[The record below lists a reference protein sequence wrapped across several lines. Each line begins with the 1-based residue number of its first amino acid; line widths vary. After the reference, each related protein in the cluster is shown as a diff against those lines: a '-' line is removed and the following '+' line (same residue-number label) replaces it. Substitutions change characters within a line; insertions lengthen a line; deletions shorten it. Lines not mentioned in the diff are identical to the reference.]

1 MLREFLFPS
10 KVYWEERTKTYGRF
24 VMEPL
29 EKGFGITVGNS
40 LRRTLLSSIQ
50 GVALTA
56 VKIYGVYHEFS
67 SIEGVQE
74 DTLEIIAN
82 LKKVRFKLKNSDVEV
97 LYLKKKGE
105 GIVYAKDI
113 SLPPSVEVVN
123 PDQKILTITS
133 PNKEINIE
141 LRIEKGFGY
150 VPTEE
155 MEVLGE
161 VGWIL
166 VDADFSP
173 VRQVAFRVE
182 KTRVEKRS
190 DYDRLILELYTDG
203 TKTPDEVIKEA
214 VGLIVKNFMPLENIS
229 FEVPVIEEPV
239 GVVEEFVE
247 KLSLPIEELDV
258 SQRALNSIKRMGIS
272 TIGDLVKLTEEDLKG
287 TKNVGRK
294 AINEIK
300 DALKQMGL
308 HLGMDIESRR

>member
-1 MLREFLFPS
+1 LI
-10 KVYWEERTKTYGRF
+10 V
-24 VMEPL
+24 EPL
-29 EKGFGITVGNS
+29 ERGFGITIGNS
-40 LRRTLLSSIQ
+40 LRRTLLSSIE
-50 GVALTA
+50 GTAITA

-82 LKKVRFKLKNSDVEV
+82 LKKVRFKLHNADVEI

-105 GIVYAKDI
+105 GVVYAKDL
-113 SLPPSVEVVN
+113 SLPPNVEIIN
-123 PDQKILTITS
+123 PDQKILTITD
-133 PNKEINIE
+133 PEKEINMEI
-141 LRIEKGFGY
+141 RIERGFGY

-190 DYDRLILELYTDG
+190 DYDRLIMEIYTDG

-214 VGLIVKNFMPLENIS
+214 VQLIVKNFSALENIS
-229 FEVPVIEEPV
+229 YEVPVIEEPV
-239 GVVEEFVE
+239 AVVDEFIE

-258 SQRALNSIKRMGIS
+258 SQRALNSIKRMGIT
-272 TIGDLVKLTEEDLKG
+272 TIGDLVRLTEEDLKS

-300 DALKQMGL
+300 EALKQMGL
-308 HLGMDIESRR
+308 YLGMDIESRR

>member
-24 VMEPL
+24 VVEPL
-29 EKGFGITVGNS
+29 ERGFGITVGNS

-67 SIEGVQE
+67 SIEGIQE

-82 LKKVRFKLKNSDVEV
+82 LKKLRFKLHNSDVEV

-105 GIVYAKDI
+105 GMVYARDI
-113 SLPPSVEVVN
+113 SLPPSVEIVN

-133 PNKEINIE
+133 PDKEINIE
-141 LRIEKGFGY
+141 LRIERGFGY

-182 KTRVEKRS
+182 KTRVEQRS
-190 DYDRLILELYTDG
+190 DYDRLIMEVYTDG

-214 VGLIVKNFMPLENIS
+214 VGLIVKNFTLLENIS
-229 FEVPVIEEPV
+229 FEVPIIEEPIS
-239 GVVEEFVE
+239 VVEEFVE

-272 TIGDLVKLTEEDLKG
+272 TIGDLVRLTEEDLKG

-300 DALKQMGL
+300 EALKQMGL

>member
-1 MLREFLFPS
+1 MLREFIFPS
-10 KVYWEERTKTYGRF
+10 KVYWEERTKTYGRL
-24 VMEPL
+24 VVEPL
-29 EKGFGITVGNS
+29 ERGFGITIGNS
-40 LRRTLLSSIQ
+40 LRRTLLSSIE
-50 GVALTA
+50 GTAITA

-82 LKKVRFKLKNSDVEV
+82 LKKVRFKLHNSDVEII
-97 LYLKKKGE
+97 YLKKKGE
-105 GIVYAKDI
+105 GVVYAKDL
-113 SLPPSVEVVN
+113 SLPPNVEITN
-123 PDQKILTITS
+123 PDQKILTITD
-133 PNKEINIE
+133 PEKEINMEI
-141 LRIEKGFGY
+141 RIERGFGY

-190 DYDRLILELYTDG
+190 DYDRLIMEIYTDG

-214 VGLIVKNFMPLENIS
+214 VQLIVKNFSALENIS
-229 FEVPVIEEPV
+229 YEVPVIEEPV
-239 GVVEEFVE
+239 AVVDEFIE

-258 SQRALNSIKRMGIS
+258 SQRALNSIKRMGIT
-272 TIGDLVKLTEEDLKG
+272 TIGDLVRLTEEDLKS

-300 DALKQMGL
+300 EALKQMGL
-308 HLGMDIESRR
+308 YLGMDIESRR

>member
-1 MLREFLFPS
+1 MLREFIFPS
-10 KVYWEERTKTYGRF
+10 KVYWEERTKTYGRL
-24 VMEPL
+24 VVEPF
-29 EKGFGITVGNS
+29 ERGFGITIGNS
-40 LRRTLLSSIQ
+40 LRRTLLSSIE
-50 GVALTA
+50 GTAITA

-74 DTLEIIAN
+74 DTIEIIAN
-82 LKKVRFKLKNSDVEV
+82 LKKVRFKLHNSDVEI

-105 GIVYAKDI
+105 GVVYAKDL
-113 SLPPSVEVVN
+113 SLPPNVEVIN
-123 PDQKILTITS
+123 ADQKILTITD
-133 PNKEINIE
+133 PEKEINMEI
-141 LRIEKGFGY
+141 RIERGFGY

-190 DYDRLILELYTDG
+190 DYDKLIMEVYTDG
-203 TKTPDEVIKEA
+203 TKTPEEVVKEA
-214 VGLIVKNFMPLENIS
+214 VQLIVKNFSALENIS
-229 FEVPVIEEPV
+229 YETPVIEEPV
-239 GVVEEFVE
+239 VVVDELME

-258 SQRALNSIKRMGIS
+258 SQRALNSIKRMGIT
-272 TIGDLVKLTEEDLKG
+272 TIGGLVRLTEEDLKS

-300 DALKQMGL
+300 EALKQMGL
-308 HLGMDIESRR
+308 YLGMDIESRR

>member
-10 KVYWEERTKTYGRF
+10 KVYWEERTKNYGRF
-24 VMEPL
+24 VVEPL
-29 EKGFGITVGNS
+29 ERGFGITVGNS

-50 GVALTA
+50 GTALTA
-56 VKIYGVYHEFS
+56 LKIYGVYHEFS

-82 LKKVRFKLKNSDVEV
+82 LKKVRFKLTDSDVEI

-105 GIVYAKDI
+105 GVVYAKDI
-113 SLPPSVEVVN
+113 SLPPNVEIIN
-123 PDQKILTITS
+123 PDQKILTITDPS
-133 PNKEINIE
+133 KEVNMEI
-141 LRIEKGFGY
+141 RIERGFGY
-150 VPTEE
+150 IPTEE

-173 VRQVAFRVE
+173 VRQVAYRVE

-190 DYDRLILELYTDG
+190 DYDRLIMEVYTDG
-203 TKTPDEVIKEA
+203 TKTPEEVIKEA
-214 VGLIVKNFMPLENIS
+214 VQLIVRNFSAIENIS
-229 FEVPVIEEPV
+229 YEVPVVEEPV
-239 GVVEEFVE
+239 GVVDELAE

-258 SQRALNSIKRMGIS
+258 SQRALNSIKRMGIT
-272 TIGDLVKLTEEDLKG
+272 TIGDLIKLTEEDLKG

-300 DALKQMGL
+300 EALRQMGL
-308 HLGMDIESRR
+308 YLGMDIESRR

>member
-10 KVYWEERTKTYGRF
+10 KVYWEERTKNYGRF
-24 VMEPL
+24 VVEPL
-29 EKGFGITVGNS
+29 ERGFGITVGNS

-50 GVALTA
+50 GTALTA
-56 VKIYGVYHEFS
+56 LKIYGVYHEFS

-82 LKKVRFKLKNSDVEV
+82 LKKVRFKLTDSDVEI

-105 GIVYAKDI
+105 GVVYAKDI
-113 SLPPSVEVVN
+113 SLPPNVEIIN
-123 PDQKILTITS
+123 PDQKILTITDPS
-133 PNKEINIE
+133 KEVNMEI
-141 LRIEKGFGY
+141 RIERGFGY
-150 VPTEE
+150 IPTEE

-173 VRQVAFRVE
+173 VRQVAYRVE

-190 DYDRLILELYTDG
+190 DYDRLIMEVYTDG
-203 TKTPDEVIKEA
+203 TKTPEEVIKEA
-214 VGLIVKNFMPLENIS
+214 VQLIVRNFNAIENIS
-229 FEVPVIEEPV
+229 YEVPVVEEPV
-239 GVVEEFVE
+239 GAVDELAE

-258 SQRALNSIKRMGIS
+258 SQRALNSIKRMGIT
-272 TIGDLVKLTEEDLKG
+272 TIGDLIKLTEEDLKG

-300 DALKQMGL
+300 EALRQMGL
-308 HLGMDIESRR
+308 YLGMDIESRR

>member
-1 MLREFLFPS
+1 MLREFIFPS
-10 KVYWEERTKTYGRF
+10 KVYWEERTKTYGRLI
-24 VMEPL
+24 VEPL
-29 EKGFGITVGNS
+29 ERGFGITIGNS
-40 LRRTLLSSIQ
+40 LRRTLLSSIE
-50 GVALTA
+50 GTAITA

-82 LKKVRFKLKNSDVEV
+82 LKKVRFKLHNADVEI
-97 LYLKKKGE
+97 LYLEKKGE
-105 GIVYAKDI
+105 GVVYAKDL
-113 SLPPSVEVVN
+113 SLPPNVEIIN
-123 PDQKILTITS
+123 PDQKILTITD
-133 PNKEINIE
+133 PEKEINMEI
-141 LRIEKGFGY
+141 RIERGFGY

-190 DYDRLILELYTDG
+190 DYDRLIMEIYTDG

-214 VGLIVKNFMPLENIS
+214 VQLIVKNFSALENIS
-229 FEVPVIEEPV
+229 YEVPVIEEPV
-239 GVVEEFVE
+239 AVVDEFIE

-258 SQRALNSIKRMGIS
+258 SQRALNSIKRMGIT
-272 TIGDLVKLTEEDLKG
+272 TIGDLVRLTEEDLKS

-300 DALKQMGL
+300 EALKQMGL
-308 HLGMDIESRR
+308 YLGMDIESRR

>member
-1 MLREFLFPS
+1 MYREFLFPS

-29 EKGFGITVGNS
+29 ERGFGITVGNS

-50 GVALTA
+50 GVAITA

-67 SIEGVQE
+67 SMEGIQE

-82 LKKVRFKLKNSDVEV
+82 LKKVRFKLHNSDVEV

-105 GIVYAKDI
+105 GVVYAKDI

-123 PDQKILTITS
+123 PDQKILTITD
-133 PNKEINIE
+133 PNREINIE
-141 LRIEKGFGY
+141 LRIERGFGY
-150 VPTEE
+150 LPTEE

-190 DYDRLILELYTDG
+190 DYDRLIMEVHTDG
-203 TKTPDEVIKEA
+203 TKTPEEVIKEA
-214 VGLIVKNFMPLENIS
+214 VDLIIKSFTPLENIS

-300 DALKQMGL
+300 EALKQMGL
-308 HLGMDIESRR
+308 HLGMDVESRR

>member
-1 MLREFLFPS
+1 MLREFIFPS
-10 KVYWEERTKTYGRF
+10 KVYWEERTKTYGRLI
-24 VMEPL
+24 VEPL
-29 EKGFGITVGNS
+29 ERGFGITIGNS
-40 LRRTLLSSIQ
+40 LRRTLLSSIE
-50 GVALTA
+50 GTAITA

-82 LKKVRFKLKNSDVEV
+82 LKKVRFKLHNADVEI

-105 GIVYAKDI
+105 GVVYAKDL
-113 SLPPSVEVVN
+113 SLPPNVEIIN
-123 PDQKILTITS
+123 PDQKILTITD
-133 PNKEINIE
+133 PEKEINMEI
-141 LRIEKGFGY
+141 RIERGFGY

-190 DYDRLILELYTDG
+190 DYDRLIMEIYTDG
-203 TKTPDEVIKEA
+203 AKTPDDVIKDA
-214 VGLIVKNFMPLENIS
+214 VQLIVKNFSALENIS
-229 FEVPVIEEPV
+229 YEVPVIEEPV
-239 GVVEEFVE
+239 AVVDEFIE

-258 SQRALNSIKRMGIS
+258 SQRALNSIKRMGIT
-272 TIGDLVKLTEEDLKG
+272 TIGDLVRLTEEDLKS

-300 DALKQMGL
+300 EALKQMGL
-308 HLGMDIESRR
+308 YLGMDIESRR

>member
-10 KVYWEERTKTYGRF
+10 KVYWEEREKTYGRL
-24 VMEPL
+24 VVEPL
-29 EKGFGITVGNS
+29 ERGFGITLGNS
-40 LRRTLLSSIQ
+40 LRRTLLSSIE
-50 GVALTA
+50 GVAITG

-82 LKKVRFKLKNSDVEV
+82 LKKVKFKLNNSDIEL

-105 GIVYAKDI
+105 GAVYAKDI
-113 SLPPSVEVVN
+113 TLPPNVEIVN
-123 PDQKILTITS
+123 PEQKILTITD
-133 PNKEINIE
+133 PNKEVNIE
-141 LRIEKGFGY
+141 IRIERGFGY

-155 MEVLGE
+155 MEVIGE

-173 VRQVAFRVE
+173 VRQVAFKVE

-190 DYDRLILELYTDG
+190 DYDKLIMEIYTDG
-203 TKTPDEVIKEA
+203 TKTPDEVLKEA
-214 VGLIVKNFMPLENIS
+214 IGLIVKNLQALENIS
-229 FEVPVIEEPV
+229 YEVPVAEEKLS
-239 GVVEEFVE
+239 VVDEFVE

-258 SQRALNSIKRMGIS
+258 SQRALNSIKRMGIF
-272 TIGDLVKLTEEDLKG
+272 TIGDLVRLTEEDLKS
-287 TKNVGRK
+287 TKNIGRK

-300 DALKQMGL
+300 EALKQMGL
-308 HLGMDIESRR
+308 YLGMDVESRR

>member
-10 KVYWEERTKTYGRF
+10 KIYWEERTKTYGRF

>member
-1 MLREFLFPS
+1 MLREFIFPS
-10 KVYWEERTKTYGRF
+10 KVYWEERTKTYGRL
-24 VMEPL
+24 VVEPL
-29 EKGFGITVGNS
+29 ERGFGITIGNS
-40 LRRTLLSSIQ
+40 LRRTLLSSIE
-50 GVALTA
+50 GTAITA

-82 LKKVRFKLKNSDVEV
+82 LKKVRFKLHNADVEI

-105 GIVYAKDI
+105 GVVYAKDL
-113 SLPPSVEVVN
+113 SLPPNVEIIN
-123 PDQKILTITS
+123 PDQKILTITD
-133 PNKEINIE
+133 PEKEINMEI
-141 LRIEKGFGY
+141 RIERGFGY

-190 DYDRLILELYTDG
+190 DYDRLIMEIYTDG

-214 VGLIVKNFMPLENIS
+214 VQLIVKNFSALENIS
-229 FEVPVIEEPV
+229 YEVPVIEEPV
-239 GVVEEFVE
+239 AVVDEFIE

-258 SQRALNSIKRMGIS
+258 SQRALNSIKRMGITS
-272 TIGDLVKLTEEDLKG
+272 IGDLVRLTEEDLKS

-300 DALKQMGL
+300 EALKQMGL
-308 HLGMDIESRR
+308 YLGMDIESRR

>member
-24 VMEPL
+24 VVEPL
-29 EKGFGITVGNS
+29 ERGFGITVGNS

-67 SIEGVQE
+67 SIEGIQE

-82 LKKVRFKLKNSDVEV
+82 LKKLRFKLHNSDVEV

-105 GIVYAKDI
+105 GMVYARDI
-113 SLPPSVEVVN
+113 SLPPSVEIVN

-133 PNKEINIE
+133 PDKEINIE
-141 LRIEKGFGY
+141 LRIERGFGY

-190 DYDRLILELYTDG
+190 DYDRLIMEVYTDG

-214 VGLIVKNFMPLENIS
+214 IGLIVKNFTLLENIS
-229 FEVPVIEEPV
+229 FEVPIIEEPIS
-239 GVVEEFVE
+239 VVEEFVE

-272 TIGDLVKLTEEDLKG
+272 TIGDLVRLTEEDLKG

-300 DALKQMGL
+300 EALKQMGL

>member
-1 MLREFLFPS
+1 MYREFLFPS

-29 EKGFGITVGNS
+29 ERGFGITVGNS

-50 GVALTA
+50 GVAITA

-67 SIEGVQE
+67 SMEGIQE

-82 LKKVRFKLKNSDVEV
+82 LKKVRFKLHNSDVEV

-105 GIVYAKDI
+105 GVVYAKDI

-123 PDQKILTITS
+123 PDQKILTITD
-133 PNKEINIE
+133 PNREINIE
-141 LRIEKGFGY
+141 LRIERGFGY
-150 VPTEE
+150 LPTEE

-190 DYDRLILELYTDG
+190 DYDRLIMEVHTDG
-203 TKTPDEVIKEA
+203 TKTPEEVIKEA
-214 VGLIVKNFMPLENIS
+214 VGLIIKNFTPLENIS

-300 DALKQMGL
+300 EALKQMGL
-308 HLGMDIESRR
+308 HLGMDVESRR

>member
-1 MLREFLFPS
+1 MLREFIFPS
-10 KVYWEERTKTYGRF
+10 KVYWEERTRTYGRL
-24 VMEPL
+24 VVEPMER
-29 EKGFGITVGNS
+29 GFGITVGNS
-40 LRRTLLSSIQ
+40 LRRTLLSSIE
-50 GVALTA
+50 GTAITA

-82 LKKVRFKLKNSDVEV
+82 LKKVRFKLHNADVEI

-105 GIVYAKDI
+105 GVVYAKDI
-113 SLPPSVEVVN
+113 SLPPNVEITN
-123 PDQKILTITS
+123 PEQKILTITDPS
-133 PNKEINIE
+133 REINIE
-141 LRIEKGFGY
+141 IRIERGFGY

-190 DYDRLILELYTDG
+190 DYDRLIMEIYTDG

-214 VGLIVKNFMPLENIS
+214 VQLIVKNFNALENIS
-229 FEVPVIEEPV
+229 YEMPVVEEPV
-239 GVVEEFVE
+239 PVVDEFVE

-258 SQRALNSIKRMGIS
+258 SQRALNSIKRMGIT
-272 TIGDLVKLTEEDLKG
+272 TIGDLVRLTEEDLKS

-300 DALKQMGL
+300 EALKQMGL
-308 HLGMDIESRR
+308 YLGMDIESRR

>member
-10 KVYWEERTKTYGRF
+10 KVYWEERTRTYGRF

-29 EKGFGITVGNS
+29 ERGFGITVGNS

-67 SIEGVQE
+67 AVDGVQE

-82 LKKVRFKLKNSDVEV
+82 LKKVRFKLHNSDVEV

-105 GIVYAKDI
+105 GVVYAKDI
-113 SLPPSVEVVN
+113 SVPPSVEVVN
-123 PDQKILTITS
+123 PDQKILTITD

-190 DYDRLILELYTDG
+190 DYDRLIMEVYTDG
-203 TKTPDEVIKEA
+203 TKTPEEVIKEA
-214 VGLIVKNFMPLENIS
+214 VDLIIKNFTPLENIS

-239 GVVEEFVE
+239 SVVEEFVE

-300 DALKQMGL
+300 EALKQMGL
-308 HLGMDIESRR
+308 YLGMDIESRR

>member
-10 KVYWEERTKTYGRF
+10 KVYWEERGKTYGRF
-24 VMEPL
+24 IMEPL
-29 EKGFGITVGNS
+29 ERGFGITVGNS

-50 GVALTA
+50 GTAMTA
-56 VKIYGVYHEFS
+56 VKIYGTYHEFS

-82 LKKVRFKLKNSDVEV
+82 LKKARFKLLGSDVEI

-105 GIVYAKDI
+105 GDVYAKDI
-113 SLPPSVEVVN
+113 SLPPNVELVN
-123 PDQKILTITS
+123 PDQKILTITN

-141 LRIEKGFGY
+141 IRIERGFGY
-150 VPTEE
+150 LPTEE

-173 VRQVAFRVE
+173 VRQAAFKVE

-190 DYDRLILELYTDG
+190 DYDRLIMEIYTDG
-203 TKTPDEVIKEA
+203 TKTPEEVLKEA
-214 VGLIVKNFMPLENIS
+214 VQLIVRNFSALENIS
-229 FEVPVIEEPV
+229 FEAPVVEEPV
-239 GVVEEFVE
+239 GIVDEFSE

-272 TIGDLVKLTEEDLKG
+272 TIGDLVRLTEDDLKG

-300 DALKQMGL
+300 EALRQMGL
-308 HLGMDIESRR
+308 SLGMDVESRR

>member
-1 MLREFLFPS
+1 MLREFIFPS
-10 KVYWEERTKTYGRF
+10 KVYWEERTKTYGRLI
-24 VMEPL
+24 VEPL
-29 EKGFGITVGNS
+29 ERGFGITIGNS
-40 LRRTLLSSIQ
+40 LRRTLLSSIE
-50 GVALTA
+50 GTAITA

-82 LKKVRFKLKNSDVEV
+82 LKKVRFKLHNADVEI

-105 GIVYAKDI
+105 GVVYAKDL
-113 SLPPSVEVVN
+113 SFPPNVEIIN
-123 PDQKILTITS
+123 PDQKILTITD
-133 PNKEINIE
+133 PEKEINMEI
-141 LRIEKGFGY
+141 RIERGFGY

-190 DYDRLILELYTDG
+190 DYDRLIMEIYTDG

-214 VGLIVKNFMPLENIS
+214 VQLIVKNFSALENIS
-229 FEVPVIEEPV
+229 YEVPVIEEPV
-239 GVVEEFVE
+239 AVVDEFIE

-258 SQRALNSIKRMGIS
+258 SQRALNSIKRMGIT
-272 TIGDLVKLTEEDLKG
+272 TIGDLVRLTEEDLKS

-300 DALKQMGL
+300 EALKQMGL
-308 HLGMDIESRR
+308 YLGMDIESRR

>member
-1 MLREFLFPS
+1 MLREFIFPS
-10 KVYWEERTKTYGRF
+10 KVYWEERTKTYGRL
-24 VMEPL
+24 VVEPL
-29 EKGFGITVGNS
+29 ERGFGITIGNS
-40 LRRTLLSSIQ
+40 LRRTLLSSIE
-50 GVALTA
+50 GTAITA

-82 LKKVRFKLKNSDVEV
+82 LKKVRFKLHNADVEI

-105 GIVYAKDI
+105 GVVYAKDL
-113 SLPPSVEVVN
+113 SLPPNVEIIN
-123 PDQKILTITS
+123 PDQKILTITD
-133 PNKEINIE
+133 PEKEINMEI
-141 LRIEKGFGY
+141 RIERGFGY

-190 DYDRLILELYTDG
+190 DYDRLIMEIYTDG

-214 VGLIVKNFMPLENIS
+214 VQLIVKNFSALENIS
-229 FEVPVIEEPV
+229 YEVPVIEEPV
-239 GVVEEFVE
+239 AVVDEFIE

-258 SQRALNSIKRMGIS
+258 SQRALNSIKRMGIT
-272 TIGDLVKLTEEDLKG
+272 TIGDLVRLTEEDLKS

-300 DALKQMGL
+300 EALKQMGL
-308 HLGMDIESRR
+308 YLGMDIESRR

>member
-29 EKGFGITVGNS
+29 ERGFGITVGNS

-229 FEVPVIEEPV
+229 FEVPVIEELV

>member
-10 KVYWEERTKTYGRF
+10 KVYWEERTRTYGRF
-24 VMEPL
+24 VVEPL
-29 EKGFGITVGNS
+29 ERGFGITVGNS

-67 SIEGVQE
+67 AVDGVQE

-82 LKKVRFKLKNSDVEV
+82 LKKVRFKLHNSDVEV

-105 GIVYAKDI
+105 GVVYAKDI
-113 SLPPSVEVVN
+113 SVPPSVEVVN
-123 PDQKILTITS
+123 PDQKILTITD

-190 DYDRLILELYTDG
+190 DYDRLIMEVYTDG
-203 TKTPDEVIKEA
+203 TKTPEEVIKEA
-214 VGLIVKNFMPLENIS
+214 VDLIIKNFTPLENIS

-239 GVVEEFVE
+239 SVVEEFVE

-300 DALKQMGL
+300 EALKQMGL
-308 HLGMDIESRR
+308 YLGMDIESRR

>member
-1 MLREFLFPS
+1 MLREFIFPS
-10 KVYWEERTKTYGRF
+10 KVYWEERTKTYGRL
-24 VMEPL
+24 VVEPL
-29 EKGFGITVGNS
+29 ERGFGITIGNS
-40 LRRTLLSSIQ
+40 LRRTLLSSIE
-50 GVALTA
+50 GTAITA

-82 LKKVRFKLKNSDVEV
+82 LKKVRFKLHNADVEI

-105 GIVYAKDI
+105 GVVYAKDL
-113 SLPPSVEVVN
+113 SLPPNVEIIN
-123 PDQKILTITS
+123 PDQKILTITDTE
-133 PNKEINIE
+133 KEINMEI
-141 LRIEKGFGY
+141 RIERGFGY

-190 DYDRLILELYTDG
+190 DYDRLIMEIYTDG

-214 VGLIVKNFMPLENIS
+214 VQLIVKNFSALENIS
-229 FEVPVIEEPV
+229 YEVPVIEEPV
-239 GVVEEFVE
+239 AVVDEFIE

-258 SQRALNSIKRMGIS
+258 SQRALNSIKRMGIT
-272 TIGDLVKLTEEDLKG
+272 TIGDLVRLTEEDLKS

-300 DALKQMGL
+300 EALKQMGL
-308 HLGMDIESRR
+308 YLGMDIESRR

>member
-1 MLREFLFPS
+1 VL
-10 KVYWEERTKTYGRF
+10 
-24 VMEPL
+24 PL
-29 EKGFGITVGNS
+29 ERGFGITIGNS
-40 LRRTLLSSIQ
+40 LRRTLLSSIE
-50 GVALTA
+50 GTAITA

-82 LKKVRFKLKNSDVEV
+82 LKKVRFKLHNSDVEII
-97 LYLKKKGE
+97 YLKKKGE
-105 GIVYAKDI
+105 GVVYAKDL
-113 SLPPSVEVVN
+113 SLPPNVEIIN
-123 PDQKILTITS
+123 PDQKILTITD
-133 PNKEINIE
+133 PEKEINMEI
-141 LRIEKGFGY
+141 RIERGFGY

-190 DYDRLILELYTDG
+190 DYDRLIMEIYTDG

-214 VGLIVKNFMPLENIS
+214 VQLIVKNFSALENIS
-229 FEVPVIEEPV
+229 YEVPVIEEPV
-239 GVVEEFVE
+239 AVVDEFIE

-258 SQRALNSIKRMGIS
+258 SQRALNSIKRMGIT
-272 TIGDLVKLTEEDLKG
+272 TIGDLVRLTEEDLKS

-300 DALKQMGL
+300 EALKQMGL
-308 HLGMDIESRR
+308 YLGMDIESRR

>member
-29 EKGFGITVGNS
+29 ERGFGITVGNS

-67 SIEGVQE
+67 SVEGVQE

-82 LKKVRFKLKNSDVEV
+82 LKKVRFKMHNSDVEV
-97 LYLKKKGE
+97 LYLKKRGE
-105 GIVYAKDI
+105 GTVYARDI
-113 SLPPSVEVVN
+113 SLPPNVEVVN
-123 PDQKILTITS
+123 PEQKILTITD

-150 VPTEE
+150 LPTEE

-173 VRQVAFRVE
+173 VRQATFRVE

-190 DYDRLILELYTDG
+190 DYDRLIMEVYTDG

-214 VGLIVKNFMPLENIS
+214 VGLIVKNFTPLENIS

-239 GVVEEFVE
+239 SVVEEFVE

-272 TIGDLVKLTEEDLKG
+272 TIGDLVKLTEEDLKS

-300 DALKQMGL
+300 EALKQMGL